1 MMRACHWR
9 SALGG
14 LALAWAGAALGTARP
29 DNPPPDAPATAHTLT
44 DQACASHPQAAPAG
58 TPLAD
63 STARLRAAQPQG
75 LPVALEIACQTWRQV
90 QRDQADDVVLL
101 LDWQGNVAAS
111 LLWLRRSAEA
121 QPLFAAVFA
130 GYQAL
135 GPAQGAKAGTV
146 AGMLAVIHHQQGQA
160 EPALQWSQRAVD
172 ALETA
177 SEGVTASDRMRV
189 RINHGSLQSGQRR
202 FDAARSTFGR
212 LLAEAQAQPGVRD
225 AEAAAALGGMAMVA
239 RRQSQFDEALDWT
252 DREITWRQAHLPQDR
267 VNLVNALQNRAA
279 LLTSLARYDDAQAAL
294 QTALAQ
300 AQAAESAGNVDLFS
314 HLAALRDTLSGLLL
328 ARGQPEA
335 ARQVA
340 ADAVQRLARQPE
352 AASPRGARPLRRL
365 AEAQLALGQ
374 LADGMASYQQA
385 LALLVGTAGT
395 GVRAADADTL
405 QAVRLGHA
413 RALLELGDLDEAT
426 AALQRV
432 AADPRP
438 LSSDERARHQALQA
452 ALAERRGDDA
462 AALAAWAAADAA
474 LAGSLGPQHPQRR
487 VLAAQQCALL
497 ASRCS
502 SVAEAAAAPVASSS
516 MPGDTAAGAPEAEAL
531 VQLSLARRARADGDA
546 AAAQHAARLAL
557 AAAQAAGQP
566 RLQWPAY
573 GLLADLQADAG
584 QRTAAIFFGKLA
596 LGGLQQQRAR
606 LLPMGAVADARYL
619 ADKAPLYRRVAEW
632 LLQAQRLPEALAV
645 MQLLK
650 QHEQAEFQQRGP
662 LAGASGGTWPGGIDL
677 SPAEQAALTQL
688 DGDAGAADRA
698 ELQRLAA
705 LAAAQRLTPTERQRL
720 ADLQQAEA
728 GRAAAGL
735 ARMDTALAL
744 LQRSGTGQRP
754 SALAAAGRPAAGN
767 LHVHMLAGEQQLS
780 LLLAGPRGTRL
791 HQLPLPAAQLAVQIG
806 ALRDG
811 LQQAAGRQDDVL
823 RLAGALHADL
833 GRWIDDAARAQGARR
848 VVLWLDGPLRYLPLG
863 LLHDGRQHLAQR
875 YQMVVAGTPS
885 IGAATLGSGAAIA
898 SRQAGTAPGT
908 LAAFGVTLPLQGLPA
923 LPGVAD
929 ELCDIVAGPVLGLEP
944 DQRGQ
949 RCGPGGAG
957 QGPLAGS
964 GKLNAHFTEASLAA
978 AAQGAAPGQLL
989 HIGTHFVLRPGQ
1001 VSKSWLLLG
1010 DGARLPLARLRSLP
1024 LGTPRLVTLSACET
1038 AVSDSGGSGREV
1050 DGLAA
1055 TLLDNG
1061 AQQVLAS
1068 LWRVDDQATARF
1080 MQAFYRAYVRLRG
1093 DAAGALQAAQRS
1105 SLGAGAPARHWAAFV
1120 LIAQPPASSPR

>member
-1 MMRACHWR
+1 MMRARHWR

-14 LALAWAGAALGTARP
+14 LALASAGAALGAAGP
-29 DNPPPDAPATAHTLT
+29 NDPQPDAPAVAQALT
-44 DQACASHPQAAPAG
+44 DQACASHPLAAPAG

-90 QRDQADDVVLL
+90 RRDQADDVVLL
-101 LDWQGNVAAS
+101 LDWQSNVAAS

-160 EPALQWSQRAVD
+160 EQALQWSQRAVD
-172 ALETA
+172 ALENA
-177 SEGVTASDRMRV
+177 SDGVTASDRMRV

-212 LLAEAQAQPGVRD
+212 LLAEAQAQPGVLD

-252 DREITWRQAHLPQDR
+252 DREIAWRQAQLPQDR

-279 LLTSLARYDDAQAAL
+279 LLISLARYDDAQAAL

-300 AQAAESAGNVDLFS
+300 AQTAESAGNVDLFS

-340 ADAVQRLARQPE
+340 ADAVQRLGRQPE

-385 LALLVGTAGT
+385 LALLAGTAGP
-395 GVRAADADTL
+395 GVRADADTL

-413 RALLELGDLDEAT
+413 RALLELGDLDEAA

-452 ALAERRGDDA
+452 ALAERRSDDA

-474 LAGSLGPQHPQRR
+474 LAGGLGPQHPQRR

-502 SVAEAAAAPVASSS
+502 SVAAAAAPPVAGSN

-662 LAGASGGTWPGGIDL
+662 LAGATGGTWPGGVDL

-688 DGDAGAADRA
+688 DGDAGAADRV

-705 LAAAQRLTPTERQRL
+705 LAAAQRLTPAERQRL

-728 GRAAAGL
+728 GRAVSAL

-754 SALAAAGRPAAGN
+754 GTLAAAGRPAAGN

-811 LQQAAGRQDDVL
+811 LQQAAGRQDEVL

-875 YQMVVAGTPS
+875 YQLVVAGTPS
-885 IGAATLGSGAAIA
+885 IGAGVMGGGAAIA
-898 SRQAGTAPGT
+898 SRPAAKAPGV

-944 DQRGQ
+944 DQRVQ

-1093 DAAGALQAAQRS
+1093 DAAGALQAAQRN

-1120 LIAQPPASSPR
+1120 LIARPPASSPR